1 MERDDGRNSLGMFK
15 EIKHKGSFESMK
27 HKRSQGLSPPW
38 AWVSLRTPPPHFCA
52 TWSRSG
58 RSP

>member
-27 HKRSQGLSPPW
+27 HKRSQGLSPP
-38 AWVSLRTPPPHFCA
+38 
-52 TWSRSG
+52 
-58 RSP
+58 